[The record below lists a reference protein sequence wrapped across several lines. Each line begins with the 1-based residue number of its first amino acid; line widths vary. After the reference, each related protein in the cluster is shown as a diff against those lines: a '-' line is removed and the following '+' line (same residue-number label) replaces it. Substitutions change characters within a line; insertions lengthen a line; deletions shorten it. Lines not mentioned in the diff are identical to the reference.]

1 MQDFAVGF
9 STHLSHFSKIVESL
23 HYHPSI
29 AVAVMKGLNAIG
41 LLRSWAPM
49 PTESVAA
56 AMIRLAQSGRQGIE
70 IVKSQGILR
79 V

>member
-1 MQDFAVGF
+1 
-9 STHLSHFSKIVESL
+9 
-23 HYHPSI
+23 
-29 AVAVMKGLNAIG
+29 MKGLNAIG